1 MISKYLIFAVLVV
14 VIAVLAYYLLFVL
27 PAPATSQPDINS
39 SFVSVYYKTCVQC
52 SQGITDTVYSILSN
66 NGYLYPQQSV
76 FFNTTQGN
84 SVISRYLVTFLP
96 SAVIPATNSSSNLLS
111 ALVYLNIFNVNSN
124 HFVLNTP
131 FMAGLTRNVT
141 YSNLLDN
148 GSVSTAYDIYNASAL
163 YNVSSSAI
171 RNYTNPSEFLLIY
184 NSSSLVFN
192 NKIGIIFVY
201 SNSTFSAVQDLLLK
215 SALDSFGNFSGLSL
229 TNSSSVAVT
238 PTETVGRIEY
248 YNLLKMP
255 YSSGF
260 FSLQTYNLSNVVS
273 SQEAEKVLFEY
284 DQNAGQAAFSQLGN
298 FMPFLDIGGRYIEVS
313 SMLNPVLFSG
323 LSVSQLQQK
332 INSDPTMRDMF
343 DQSVAF
349 LDAVLCSYT
358 NNSEPICRSSSVT
371 SAATAIR
378 NQI

>member
-1 MISKYLIFAVLVV
+1 MNKSKGSAAKAKQVQSLSSTLKKYKTIAVIELSGFPSKNFEEMRKVFRGKADFVYKNKVV
-14 VIAVLAYYLLFVL
+14 VIRTLESIDKNLMEKASGVKIPVLML
-27 PAPATSQPDINS
+27 SQLSPFEIAR
-39 SFVSVYYKTCVQC
+39 
-52 SQGITDTVYSILSN
+52 ISIE
-66 NGYLYPQQSV
+66 
-76 FFNTTQGN
+76 
-84 SVISRYLVTFLP
+84 
-96 SAVIPATNSSSNLLS
+96 
-111 ALVYLNIFNVNSN
+111 
-124 HFVLNTP
+124 NTP